1 MSIIVP
7 ASIQFVASISRA
19 GVEMRGADPGVAM
32 LPDRSLSLVVRDYEN
47 DVGTRSGE
55 FAGLG
60 DR

>member
-1 MSIIVP
+1 MSILVP
-7 ASIQFVASISRA
+7 ESIQFVASMSRA
-19 GVEMRGADPGVAM
+19 GFEMRGADLGVAM
-32 LPDRSLSLVVRDYEN
+32 LPDRSLTLVVREYEN

>member
-1 MSIIVP
+1 LCLS
-7 ASIQFVASISRA
+7 QFNSSRA
-19 GVEMRGADPGVAM
+19 GVEMRGADLGVAM
-32 LPDRSLSLVVRDYEN
+32 LPDRSLTLVVREYEN